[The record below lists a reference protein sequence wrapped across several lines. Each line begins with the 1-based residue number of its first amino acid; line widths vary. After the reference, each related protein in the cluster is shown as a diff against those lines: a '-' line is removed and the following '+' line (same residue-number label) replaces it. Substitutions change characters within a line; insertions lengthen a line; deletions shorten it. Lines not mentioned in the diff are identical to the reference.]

1 MLETVFKVC
10 HIRVLAYWAVLNRS
24 TLDWGQIAA
33 KISFVANQK
42 SSIFHVWAP
51 RNQLVL
57 SDRVISAQIHFH
69 CDQDGKM
76 NLCPPLKH
84 FVAIFTHFYIY
95 LMLSQRKRQWFMNDF
110 IRSMHSSHVG
120 VWKNTSGL
128 LFGCCCQTHLQRKTS
143 RSTLQYVCYILV
155 GIVLPGGKNKVN
167 SSGWD
172 FLVE

>member
-10 HIRVLAYWAVLNRS
+10 HIRVVAYWAVLNRS
-24 TLDWGQIAA
+24 TLAWGQIAA

-42 SSIFHVWAP
+42 SSIFHVWTP

-110 IRSMHSSHVG
+110 MKVHAFFSCGRCRKIQVG
-120 VWKNTSGL
+120 YPLDVVVRPICNVKQAAPHYNM
-128 LFGCCCQTHLQRKTS
+128 
-143 RSTLQYVCYILV
+143 YVI
-155 GIVLPGGKNKVN
+155 
-167 SSGWD
+167 
-172 FLVE
+172 F